1 MDEMKIQSNL
11 VFDKVSGDLV
21 GFVDLGDPMTNEAY
35 VEEESVATHSLAFLV
50 GGLCTDMKHIVSYY
64 FTRDVT
70 SFQILPIFWKAVAVL
85 ELSLNLWVVATV
97 NDGASPNRKFF
108 HLHSQLARSEV

>member
-1 MDEMKIQSNL
+1 
-11 VFDKVSGDLV
+11 
-21 GFVDLGDPMTNEAY
+21 MTNEAY
-35 VEEESVATHSLAFLV
+35 VEEESVATHALAFLV
-50 GGLCTDMKHIVSYY
+50 RGLCTDMKHIVSYY

-97 NDGASPNRKFF
+97 NDGASP
-108 HLHSQLARSEV
+108 